1 MTVTVM
7 QEKFKLIKS
16 YLDLMSQS
24 SFTNYAVISIEEDIC
39 SNLDSI
45 DFIKEVA
52 FEKNKKSKF

>member
-7 QEKFKLIKS
+7 QGKFKLIKS

-52 FEKNKKSKF
+52 FEKKQEK